1 MPQSPQRELSSLRS
15 SQGSWVD
22 VNDEFEHLLAEARAL
37 AGIERREDALETCWS
52 ARRLAKRRRLERV
65 GEADLTI
72 GMMLLDLDRMNEG
85 LEALYRA
92 VRYFAQRGQLCLRGF
107 AEALLAEAAWH
118 RGEAELAERH
128 LEVAC
133 DLLLTG
139 SDPVGAAGALRS
151 HAGRLES
158 AGHPRGAARMRHA
171 ARRLRMAP
179 TTG

>member
-1 MPQSPQRELSSLRS
+1 MLQGLRCELPSLRS
-15 SQGSWVD
+15 SQGPVMD
-22 VNDEFEHLLAEARAL
+22 GNDEFEHLLAEAQAL

-52 ARRLAKRRRLERV
+52 ARRLAKRRHLERV

-72 GMMLLDLDRMNEG
+72 GWMLLDLDRMNEG

-92 VRYFAQRGQLCLRGF
+92 VRYFAQRGQLALRGS

-118 RGEAELAERH
+118 RDEGELAGRH

-139 SDPVGAAGALRS
+139 NDPLGAADALDS
-151 HAGRLES
+151 HAERLES
-158 AGHPRGAARMRHA
+158 AGRAEGAACMRDA
-171 ARRLRMAP
+171 ARRLDIVA
-179 TTG
+179 TG